1 VKSEEENLKEVTK
14 EQIEDEII
22 HRGFEKLQ
30 GKKSKTYVKWKLYR
44 PLVLNKWWKFML
56 LVSVLLWLLLVVL

>member
-1 VKSEEENLKEVTK
+1 LKTEQENQDIVIK
-14 EQIEDEII
+14 EQLEDDII
-22 HRGFEKLQ
+22 QKGFEKLES
-30 GKKSKTYVKWKLYR
+30 KKSKTYVKWKLYR